1 MDIATVINLIDS
13 KKILLQNVEQNQLD
27 NKVNSSIEEID
38 FLLNLNYQ
46 YNINTYDV
54 NENFIGPLLSRFN
67 SIKNNLGKIFCK
79 SFFNEKNSLVNLLFE
94 DANLL
99 ILDVSCIST
108 KMRIAIT
115 SLIANKLYKYYESVD
130 KRNEQSTH
138 IIIDEA
144 HNYLNSKNIEN

>member
-1 MDIATVINLIDS
+1 M
-13 KKILLQNVEQNQLD
+13 
-27 NKVNSSIEEID
+27 
-38 FLLNLNYQ
+38 
-46 YNINTYDV
+46 
-54 NENFIGPLLSRFN
+54 
-67 SIKNNLGKIFCK
+67 GKIFCK

-130 KRNEQSTH
+130 KRNEQSMH